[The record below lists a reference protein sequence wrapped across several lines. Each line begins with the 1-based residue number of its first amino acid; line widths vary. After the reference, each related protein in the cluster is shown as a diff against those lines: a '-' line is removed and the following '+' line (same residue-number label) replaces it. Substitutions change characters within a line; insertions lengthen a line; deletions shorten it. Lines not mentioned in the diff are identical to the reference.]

1 MKVYIL
7 VVLLVSTIPSFGQYI
22 EFSFP
27 SPSPYISGLTFNGD
41 LFALDSLSG
50 ILYRMNQYNGTVLDT
65 ISVPETPNSPVGLTS
80 YGDTLWFAES
90 GTGIVHKIDVQGN
103 ELAVYDLS
111 DSGPQSITGLARGIW
126 DDDMYIMDGSSTTIY
141 VVQTPIGSYPL
152 EVFLA
157 IEDCPEVHDISG
169 PIEYSQIAVAC
180 EDSISP
186 VRIYY
191 GPTSFMPLESG
202 EYESAVG
209 VASWDGCRF
218 YFSDPEMEMIHR
230 YCVNMGGITPSD
242 PASFAGCT
250 LTPVSNPSLCALEF
264 RLDLRMDISM
274 TLRLLDLSGRL
285 IEEIPEENFSAGIHH
300 VRFEDLSPGIYFCV
314 AARNGLC
321 ARGVIVGG
329 D

>member
-22 EFSFP
+22 EFSFH

-65 ISVPETPNSPVGLTS
+65 ISIPETPNSPVGLTS

-111 DSGPQSITGLARGIW
+111 DSGPQSITGLARGLW

-169 PIEYSQIAVAC
+169 PIEYDQIAVAC

-191 GPTSFMPLESG
+191 GPTSFMPLEYG
-202 EYESAVG
+202 EYERAVG
-209 VASWDGCRF
+209 VASRDGCRF
-218 YFSDPEMEMIHR
+218 YVSDPEIEMIHR

-242 PASFAGCT
+242 PASFAGFA

-264 RLDLRMDISM
+264 RLDLRMDIIM